1 MSYALNVPVNTVSF
15 GQVSTCILREL
26 HSRGAEPSI
35 FPIGGS
41 VDLSSQEVESAFV
54 DWVKS
59 GADKGLR
66 SHSRGSPTF
75 KLWHLNGSLES
86 FSKKQVLLTFYEL
99 DQPTPIEINVAKNQD
114 KVLFTSNFALN
125 VFKDFGIQNAEY
137 IPLCF
142 DHHNFNQTGKSYF
155 EDDRVTFNLV
165 GKFEKRKHHA
175 KVIAAW
181 LKKFGNNKKYFL
193 QCAIYNPFLKEEDN
207 KNIFSQL
214 LGGQAPF
221 NIDFMGFL
229 PKNNLYNDFLN
240 SADIVVGMSGAEGW
254 GLPEFHSVGVGKH
267 AIVLNAHAY
276 KEWANDK
283 NVTLV
288 QPCGKI
294 DSEDGMFFRKGENFN
309 QGTIFDFNED
319 DFISA
324 CEETIKKVESNRV
337 NEEGLKIQKDFPA
350 SRTTDIILSH
360 LE

>member
-1 MSYALNVPVNTVSF
+1 MSYALNVPINTVSF
-15 GQVSTCILREL
+15 GQVSTCVLREL

-41 VDLSSQEVESAFV
+41 VDLSSQEVEPAFV

-59 GADKGLR
+59 GADKGLK

-114 KVLFTSNFALN
+114 KILFTSKFALN
-125 VFKDFGIQNAEY
+125 IFKDFGVQNAEY
-137 IPLCF
+137 VPLCF
-142 DHHNFNQTGKSYF
+142 DHHNFNQTGKSDF
-155 EDDRVTFNLV
+155 EDDRITFNLV

-181 LKKFGNNKKYFL
+181 LKKFGNSKKYFL

-214 LGGQAPF
+214 LGGQSPF

-229 PKNNLYNDFLN
+229 PKNSLYNDFLN

-267 AIVLNAHAY
+267 AIILNAHAY

-283 NVTLV
+283 NATLV

-337 NEEGLKIQKDFPA
+337 NEEGLNIQKDFTV
-350 SRTTDIILSH
+350 SKTTDIILSH

>member
-1 MSYALNVPVNTVSF
+1 MNYALNVPINTVSF
-15 GQVSTCILREL
+15 GQLSTCILREL
-26 HSRGAEPSI
+26 HSRKAEPSI

-41 VDLSSQEVESAFV
+41 VDLSAQDVGSEFV
-54 DWVKS
+54 DWIKS
-59 GADKGLR
+59 CSDKALKT
-66 SHSRGSPTF
+66 HSRSSPTF

-86 FSKKQVLLTFYEL
+86 LSKEQVLLTFYEL
-99 DQPTPIEINVAKNQD
+99 DQPTPYEVNIAKNQN
-114 KVLFTSNFALN
+114 KTLFTSNFALN
-125 VFKDFGIQNAEY
+125 VFKDFGLQNGDY

-142 DHHNFNQTGKSYF
+142 DHYNFNQTDKTYF
-155 EDDRVTFNLV
+155 EDERITFNLV
-165 GKFEKRKHHA
+165 GKFEKRKHHS
-175 KVIAAW
+175 KVIGAW

-214 LGGQAPF
+214 LSGQTPF

-240 SADIVVGMSGAEGW
+240 SADIVVGMSGGEGW

-267 AIVLNAHAY
+267 AIILNAHAY

-283 NVTLV
+283 NATLL

-294 DSEDGMFFRKGENFN
+294 DSEDGMFFRKGDNFN
-309 QGTIFDFNED
+309 QGSIFDFNED

-324 CEETIKKVESNRV
+324 CEEAIKRVESNRV
-337 NEEGLKIQKDFPA
+337 NEEGLKIQKDFPV
-350 SRTTDIILSH
+350 SRTADAILSH
-360 LE
+360 IE